1 MKIIS
6 VAGDRVAILLSGE
19 QTGGQYTIMEAVIPA
34 GGGPPPHVHHR
45 EDETFLVLTGE
56 ITIYL
61 DGKPQ
66 RIASGQSLFAPR
78 DIPHYFRNTGSEDAR
93 VLEIGMP
100 AGIEKFFEAVGH
112 EMPGLDS
119 RPVKP
124 TPEDI
129 ARMRALAPQY
139 GIDILA

>member
-19 QTGGQYTIMEAVIPA
+19 ETGGRHTIMEAVIPP

-66 RIASGQSLFAPR
+66 RLTAGQSLFAPR

-93 VLEIGMP
+93 MLEIAMP
-100 AGIEKFFEAVGH
+100 AGIERFFEVVCH

-119 RPVKP
+119 RPTKP
-124 TPEDI
+124 TAEDI
-129 ARMRALAPQY
+129 ARMRSLAPQY
-139 GIDILA
+139 GIDILV